1 MRPSEAFQ
9 TTKEMKLENFVQ
21 IWNLGG
27 ERSIGNQFS
36 NMDKANYLE
45 CIDKSAEEKI
55 VLLQKELDQF
65 MDSIPTIS
73 IFGCGRYAERAE
85 DVKIAN
91 QIQEKI
97 NFASQKRTVNNIT
110 SEFDAGW
117 VLPGIKHGKSSKTL
131 NISPLPE
138 NWDEV
143 WLVYKQYPHFHRIL
157 VARNNHD
164 GTVQVFKS

>member
-55 VLLQKELDQF
+55 VLLQKSL
-65 MDSIPTIS
+65 T
-73 IFGCGRYAERAE
+73 
-85 DVKIAN
+85 N
-91 QIQEKI
+91 LWTL
-97 NFASQKRTVNNIT
+97 SQR
-110 SEFDAGW
+110 
-117 VLPGIKHGKSSKTL
+117 
-131 NISPLPE
+131 
-138 NWDEV
+138 
-143 WLVYKQYPHFHRIL
+143 
-157 VARNNHD
+157 
-164 GTVQVFKS
+164 

>member
-97 NFASQKRTVNNIT
+97 NFASQKRTVTNIT

-131 NISPLPE
+131 NISPLYTDRKEIQPE
-138 NWDEV
+138 
-143 WLVYKQYPHFHRIL
+143 KQRGNLSLCCRRF
-157 VARNNHD
+157 
-164 GTVQVFKS
+164 